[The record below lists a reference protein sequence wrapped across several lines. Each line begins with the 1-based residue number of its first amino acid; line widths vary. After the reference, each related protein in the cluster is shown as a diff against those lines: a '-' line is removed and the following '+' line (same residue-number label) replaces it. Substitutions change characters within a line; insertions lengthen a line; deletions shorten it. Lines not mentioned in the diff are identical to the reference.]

1 MSNPLNQFIKDMAA
15 ERPISEVLADI
26 LRNKII
32 NGDLLPGT
40 RLVEAELSKLYGVSR
55 GSIREAFRALETEG
69 LIEVEKHRSP
79 KVKGVDVKL
88 FMQMFEIRSVLEAF
102 AARLAAEKIHNVPAN
117 VSWAKKALRAWRDHK
132 YSSDVKTHISHNR
145 ELHAKL
151 LEIADHRLLT
161 EHVNS
166 LIMPGYRTVLEPK
179 LTVEQMN
186 ASSEQ
191 HAEIL
196 EAVLNGDGDKA
207 ESVMRE
213 HISNTGKVVVQSF
226 SMEFLDPGLSE
237 LRRLQAM

>member
-32 NGDLLPGT
+32 NGDLLPGS

-79 KVKGVDVKL
+79 KVKGVDVRI
-88 FMQMFEIRSVLEAF
+88 FMQMFEVRSVLEAF
-102 AARLAAEKIHNVPAN
+102 ATRLAAGKIHQVPAN
-117 VSWAKKALRAWRDHK
+117 VTWAKKALRAWKDQK
-132 YSSDVKTHISHNR
+132 YSSDVKTHIEKNR
-145 ELHAKL
+145 ELHTKL
-151 LEIADHRLLT
+151 LEIADHKLLT
-161 EHVNS
+161 EQVNS

-179 LTVEQMN
+179 LTPDQMH
-186 ASSEQ
+186 ASSVQ
-191 HAEIL
+191 HADVL
-196 EAVLNGDGDKA
+196 EAVLDGDGAKA
-207 ESVMRE
+207 EAIMRE
-213 HISNTGKVVVQSF
+213 HIANTGKVVVQSF